1 MGKSIGAVQQSAVMM
16 GFGNNTTQ
24 MMTALGAAETAFG
37 TALATE
43 ASPFKAPSINP
54 LQLSGGRANGDLMH
68 NIQGALNVFDYF
80 GRKIGFDPIP
90 TYRGYSDGSVPT
102 MANFTSIYGSVVEEA
117 K

>member
-16 GFGNNTTQ
+16 GFGGNTTQ

-37 TALATE
+37 TARAGE
-43 ASPFKAPSINP
+43 SSPFKAPDINP

-80 GRKIGFDPIP
+80 GRKVGFDAIP

-102 MANFTSIYGSVVEEA
+102 MANFNSIYKSVEE
-117 K
+117 KQ